1 MKKRDLE
8 IIGWREWV
16 SLPELGI
23 KAIKAKV
30 DTGAR
35 SSSLHAFD
43 MTFYKRAGN
52 EYVKFDI
59 HPDQKNTGKSI
70 NCHAK
75 ILEYRKIKSSN
86 GMSEKRPVILTEI
99 ELLDQKWEI
108 EVTLSNR
115 DEMGFRMLVGRASIK
130 DKFLVD
136 SGKSFYSKNLSKPKK
151 AKVKK

>member
-1 MKKRDLE
+1 MKKRDLK

-23 KAIKAKV
+23 KAVKAKV

-43 MTFYKRAGN
+43 MTFYKRAGK
-52 EYVKFDI
+52 EFVKFDI
-59 HPDQKNTGKSI
+59 HPEQKNNTKTI
-70 NCHAK
+70 QCHARV
-75 ILEYRKIKSSN
+75 IEYRKIKSSN
-86 GMSEKRPVILTEI
+86 GMTEKRPVIMTEI
-99 ELLDQKWEI
+99 ELLDQKWQI